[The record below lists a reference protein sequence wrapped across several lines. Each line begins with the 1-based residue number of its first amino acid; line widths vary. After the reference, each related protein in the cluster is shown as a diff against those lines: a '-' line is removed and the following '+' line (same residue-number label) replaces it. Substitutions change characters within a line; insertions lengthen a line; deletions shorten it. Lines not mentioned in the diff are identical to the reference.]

1 MAQIQPQSHTSPIGL
16 LDLPLDL
23 LLPIIQSF
31 CFHCRGEPNAP
42 YPEAQYVQDKR
53 QWPHASPDPED
64 QKALLS
70 LCLVSKEFRSL
81 AQNVMYH
88 DIRLE
93 RANNSLSPS
102 ADWKLPTLLQ
112 TIISRPDLARV
123 VKSLRVNVYYTVEP
137 RIDDIWDV
145 CEQAAETLGLTLP
158 GVWHRWAKGPREDLP
173 IHMEEF
179 FFRNMN
185 DAVRADVGGEEGR
198 YMVREL
204 LKMLLALLPNLEHAN
219 IEPELPSPAAMRAL
233 GIESLPWKE
242 VTLWESS
249 RLMEMATNV
258 ETLTVT
264 SAVYRCPIP
273 ASVKTVRI
281 HCQQTTQWFTECL
294 QNCTGITSFSY
305 QTSSE
310 YSFCLNTSYFTTD
323 VGEIIRFLHG
333 CRTTLKSLYLDIRHR
348 PCGPTRLK
356 ARLLVSSLKEYTV
369 LEDLLLCSNSLFP
382 KSTITK
388 EFPSDKVLID
398 ILPSSISCLSI
409 LHPGGRVD
417 GRFKKVLLR
426 FANSIKCN
434 KAQFPNLKCIQC
446 DIREICEGDDG
457 AIKKAFEEIGID
469 LVYKEFPR
477 YDWSYETSPE
487 GDCLPRLK
495 CESCGP
501 FEDDE
506 D

>member
-1 MAQIQPQSHTSPIGL
+1 MAQIQPQAHTIPTGL
-16 LDLPLDL
+16 LGLPLEL

-31 CFHCRGEPNAP
+31 CFHCRGEPDAP

-70 LCLVSKEFRSL
+70 LCLVSKGFRAL

-112 TIISRPDLARV
+112 TIISRPDLARL
-123 VKSLRVNVYYTVEP
+123 VKSLRVNMYYTVEP

-145 CEQAAETLGLTLP
+145 CEQAAGTLGLTLP
-158 GVWHRWAKGPREDLP
+158 GVWHRWAKGPWEDLP

-179 FFRNMN
+179 FFRNIN

-198 YMVREL
+198 FMVREL

-219 IEPELPSPAAMRAL
+219 IEPELPSPEAMRAL

-242 VTLWESS
+242 ATLWESS
-249 RLMEMATNV
+249 RLMDMATNV

-264 SAVYRCPIP
+264 SAVYRFPIP

-281 HCQQTTQWFTECL
+281 HCRLTTQWFTECL

-305 QTSSE
+305 QASSQ
-310 YSFCLNTSYFTTD
+310 YLFCYDPSPFTTD
-323 VGEIIRFLHG
+323 VGEIIRFLNG

-348 PCGPTRLK
+348 CCGPTYLK
-356 ARLLVSSLKEYTV
+356 ARVLVVSLKEYTV
-369 LEDLLLCSNSLFP
+369 LEDLLLCSNSLWP

-388 EFPSDKVLID
+388 EFPSEQVLVD
-398 ILPSSISCLSI
+398 ILPSSISRLSI

-417 GRFKKVLLR
+417 ERFKEVLLGL
-426 FANSIKCN
+426 ADSIKGN
-434 KAQFPNLKCIQC
+434 KAQFPSLRCIRC
-446 DIREICEGDDG
+446 DVREICEGDDG
-457 AIKKAFEEIGID
+457 AIKKAFEEIGIN

-477 YDWSYETSPE
+477 YDWSYEMTSD
-487 GDCLPRLK
+487 GDRLPRLN
-495 CESCGP
+495 CRRCGP
-501 FEDDE
+501 FDDE

>member
-1 MAQIQPQSHTSPIGL
+1 MAQIQPQAHTIPTGL
-16 LDLPLDL
+16 LGLPLEL

-31 CFHCRGEPNAP
+31 CFHCRGEPDAP

-64 QKALLS
+64 RKTLLS
-70 LCLVSKEFRSL
+70 LCLVSKEFRAL
-81 AQNVMYH
+81 AQHVMYH

-112 TIISRPDLARV
+112 TIISRPDLARL
-123 VKSLRVNVYYTVEP
+123 VKSLRVNMYYTVEP

-145 CEQAAETLGLTLP
+145 CEQAAGTLGLTLP
-158 GVWHRWAKGPREDLP
+158 GVWHRWAKGPWEDLP

-179 FFRNMN
+179 FFRNIN

-198 YMVREL
+198 FMVREL

-348 PCGPTRLK
+348 CCGPTYLK
-356 ARLLVSSLKEYTV
+356 ARILVSSLKVYTV
-369 LEDLLLCSNSLFP
+369 LEDLLLCFNSLWP
-382 KSTITK
+382 TIRIPR
-388 EFPSDKVLID
+388 ELPSDQVLVD
-398 ILPSSISCLSI
+398 ILPSSIARLSL
-409 LHPGGRVD
+409 LHRGGRINE
-417 GRFKKVLLR
+417 RFKKGLLGL
-426 FANSIKCN
+426 ANSIKSN
-434 KAQFPNLKCIQC
+434 KAQFPNLRCIRC
-446 DIREICEGDDG
+446 DAREICEGDDG
-457 AIKKAFEEIGID
+457 AISKAFEEVGID

-477 YDWSYETSPE
+477 YDWSYEMSSD
-487 GDCLPRLK
+487 GDRLPRLK
-495 CESCGP
+495 CRRCD
-501 FEDDE
+501 DDE
-506 D
+506 DED